1 VIRWPATF
9 LLCVCAL
16 IILPASAA
24 RADEAEDVYNFATG
38 LLIKK
43 DYALALD
50 EYAAFLKKHPNHAKA
65 KDAAFRRAECL
76 YRLGRHAEAEKA
88 LADFARRHAAAAER
102 PVALWWRGDCLLQ
115 LKRYA
120 EAAGAYGVLARD
132 FPDHDLAPAARYWQG
147 ESLLRAGQ
155 TAKAVPILRAAA
167 KSGDAKHAPL
177 ALAGLGWAE
186 FTRGRYAEAVE
197 HFDALLRQYP
207 DHDSAPEAA
216 VHRAEALE
224 NLGRR
229 ADAEAAYAALEK
241 KHGRRFGRE
250 ILLGRARLA
259 FAAESF
265 TRAAGLFER
274 AAAQSPK
281 HEDAD
286 SARFNAASAWYR
298 AGEFDKATARFAD
311 LAKKKGAHQAQA
323 LYWQAKS
330 AAGAGAAAKAETL
343 FERALAAAGTP
354 ADKARA
360 GVGLGDARQALGHP
374 EAAAAAYLKAL
385 ADDPRGELADA
396 ALYSAA
402 LAQADAGKLE
412 AAAALC
418 RRLLRD
424 WPRSSLRGRA
434 EFALGEFLFRGRDFA
449 SASTTFASLAK
460 APREGVSA
468 ATVAAR
474 LAWCAYE
481 QKQARQA
488 RRLFAQV
495 LKQHPKSPEAAEAAF
510 MLGRIAADA
519 GDYAAAADA
528 FEKCR
533 TDYPAADYAGRAA
546 VEAGAVLLRQGKGDQ
561 AAKVLAGVLKDR
573 PDSAFAAR
581 ARLFLAEAQLE
592 AGDAAGALKNYDA
605 VIAAGVDASLTTPA
619 QLGAGHALRAQK
631 KFREAAGRFDIAAGA
646 DPGGPGAEHL
656 PAALFWAGRSLEDA
670 GEAKAAE
677 ARYARVLR
685 EHARS
690 DLADDAA
697 WRLAAL
703 RARSAGNIAAAARI
717 YNDFIGR
724 YPQSEYVPGAIYDLA
739 WSLAEAG
746 RKKAAAAEFERLLKA
761 HPDHAL
767 AADAAFRLGEMRY
780 DARDYVGAV
789 AYYQRVRGMK
799 GVPFLDKVIYKQA
812 WAWRQLGKPDKAL
825 AAFRSLATG
834 FPESTLASEA
844 AFRAGRILHQGRQL
858 DEAAKLYG
866 KVGADL
872 ADRACFQLGQIDL
885 ARGNWAAARERFSKA
900 LAEYPKSAVG
910 DEMRLG
916 LGTALLRI
924 GAYEDAERELRA
936 VIRATETVTAARA
949 QYGLGEIRFA
959 RKDYSAAGREF
970 LKVAILYGYDEWK
983 RKALLMAARSYDKAG
998 DAQRAGRYCDEL
1010 IKAFPKS
1017 AEAGEARGLKQRL
1030 APGSRGSRK
1039 TSMPAGAE
1047 TNARRE

>member
-1 VIRWPATF
+1 MIRGPAT
-9 LLCVCAL
+9 LLLSVCAL

-24 RADEAEDVYNFATG
+24 RADEAEDAYNFATG

-76 YRLGRHAEAEKA
+76 YRLGRHAEAEKV
-88 LADFARRHAAAAER
+88 LADFVRRHAAADER
-102 PVALWWRGDCLLQ
+102 PIALWWRGDCLLQ

-120 EAAGAYGVLARD
+120 EAAGAYGVLAHD
-132 FPDHDLAPAARYWQG
+132 FPDHDLSPAARYWQG

-155 TAKAVPILRAAA
+155 TAKAVPVLREAA

-177 ALAGLGWAE
+177 ALAGLAWAE
-186 FTRGRYAEAVE
+186 FTRGRYVEAVE

-216 VHRAEALE
+216 VRRAEALE

-229 ADAEAAYAALEK
+229 TDAEAAYAALEK

-274 AAAQSPK
+274 AAAQFPN

-286 SARFNAASAWYR
+286 SARLNAASAWYR
-298 AGEFDKATARFAD
+298 AGEFDKASARFAE
-311 LAKKKGAHQAQA
+311 LAKKKGEHQTQA

-330 AAGAGAAAKAETL
+330 AAGAAGAAKAATL
-343 FERALAAAGTP
+343 FERALAAARTS

-360 GVGLGDARQALGHP
+360 GVGLGDAQQALGHP

-402 LAQADAGKLE
+402 LAQADAGKLD
-412 AAAALC
+412 AAVALC

-460 APREGVSA
+460 ALPEGVSA

-481 QKQARQA
+481 QNQAKQARQ
-488 RRLFAQV
+488 LFARV

-519 GDYAAAADA
+519 GDYAAATDA

-533 TDYPAADYAGRAA
+533 TGYPGTDQAGRAA

-573 PDSAFAAR
+573 PDGAFAPR

-605 VIAAGVDASLTTPA
+605 VIAAGVDASVTTPA
-619 QLGAGHALRAQK
+619 QLGAGYALRAQK

-646 DPGGPGAEHL
+646 DPGGPGAECL
-656 PAALFWAGRSLEDA
+656 PAALFWAGRSLEDLENLENA
-670 GEAKAAE
+670 GDAKAAE
-677 ARYARVLR
+677 VRYARVLR

-703 RARSAGNIAAAARI
+703 RARSAGNLAASAQI
-717 YNDFIGR
+717 YNDFIAR
-724 YPQSEYVPGAIYDLA
+724 YPRSEYVPGAIYDLA

-746 RKKAAAAEFERLLKA
+746 RKEKAAAEFERLLKA
-761 HPDHAL
+761 HSDHAL

-780 DARDYVGAV
+780 DTRDYVGAV

-799 GVPFLDKVIYKQA
+799 GVSFLDKVIYKQA
-812 WAWRQLGKPDKAL
+812 WAWRQLGKPDEAL
-825 AAFRSLATG
+825 AAFRSLATD
-834 FPESTLASEA
+834 FPESELASEA
-844 AFRAGRILHQGRQL
+844 AFRAGRILHQSHQL

-872 ADRACFQLGQIDL
+872 AERACFQLGQIDL

-900 LAEYPKSAVG
+900 LAEYPKSAAG

-916 LGTALLRI
+916 LGTALIRM
-924 GAYEDAERELRA
+924 GAYQDAERELRA
-936 VIRATETVTAARA
+936 VIRAAETVTAARA

-959 RKDYSAAGREF
+959 REDYSAAGREF

-1017 AEAGEARGLKQRL
+1017 AEAGEARGLRQRL
-1030 APGSRGSRK
+1030 APG
-1039 TSMPAGAE
+1039 
-1047 TNARRE
+1047 